1 MVHWKLELFVDET
14 YPYPPGTAE
23 GVWKPPLF
31 GGYALN
37 LASLY
42 RLVCSLGGVI
52 GVEKN
57 DLWVHVASVMVNKA
71 GPGVEEVP
79 NATHRIRGNY
89 ICWLASFEASYFNPA
104 RKGNKEMIEGALAA
118 ATAQAKADK
127 VSRKKTSAAKR
138 AAAGSGG
145 KAPAAPKA
153 KKASLGTGQG
163 SGGGGSG
170 GGGSGGGC

>member
-14 YPYPPGTAE
+14 YPYLPGTAE
-23 GVWKPPLF
+23 GVWRPPIF

-57 DLWVHVASVMVNKA
+57 DLWAHVASVMVNKA
-71 GPGVEEVP
+71 GVKEVTDA
-79 NATHRIRGNY
+79 NLTIRAHY

-170 GGGSGGGC
+170 GGC